1 MDATADPLLPQ
12 PAAAVDH
19 LGRPVS
25 RLTSGSWPAAFFII
39 GVEISERFAYTG
51 ISGNLITYLTGPL
64 GQSTASAAATINAW
78 SGVALLLPLLGVA
91 AVADSWL
98 GRYRTVVCASLL
110 YILGLGM
117 LTLSSILA
125 TQLPAKFGDRMDS
138 ALYSTS
144 AAHLPFFYI
153 SLYMVAFA
161 QGGHKPCVQA
171 FGADQFDENDPQ
183 EYASRSSFF
192 NWWYFGTYGGT
203 LVTVSILNYIQ
214 DNISWQYGFGI
225 PCVVMSLSLAV
236 FWLGTRT
243 YRFYPVRSDG
253 SLLGQI
259 RKYLLSLI
267 RTWHAS
273 WCGRSPDD
281 SHCMPT
287 STSREA
293 KDNAEMTCFPDEA
306 KSVLKLF
313 PIGATCLIYAVVF
326 AQWMTLFTKQAST
339 LDRWIGSLQIP
350 AAALQSLISV
360 SIVISIPIYDQ
371 ILVPLARKYS
381 KNPCG
386 ITPLQRIGTGLAIS
400 VILMVVAALVE
411 MRRLRVAR
419 EYGLVDKPEA
429 TIPMSFWWVVP
440 QFVLTGLADMFTV
453 VGLQEFFYDQV
464 PEDLRS
470 MGLALYLSIFGAGS
484 FGSSILVYAIDW
496 VTSNGG
502 DSWFSDNL
510 NRGHLDYFY
519 WLLAVLS
526 VLGLAA
532 FLYFSQVYIHKKK
545 GISEQ

>member
-1 MDATADPLLPQ
+1 MRHCLWRHEDLPKKNPPL
-12 PAAAVDH
+12 AAWYLVFYLEYYLIDT
-19 LGRPVS
+19 LCITV
-25 RLTSGSWPAAFFII
+25 LKYFFH
-39 GVEISERFAYTG
+39 G
-51 ISGNLITYLTGPL
+51 IK
-64 GQSTASAAATINAW
+64 STIQ
-78 SGVALLLPLLGVA
+78 
-91 AVADSWL
+91 
-98 GRYRTVVCASLL
+98 
-110 YILGLGM
+110 GLGM

-125 TQLPAKFGDRMDS
+125 TQLPAQLGDCMDS

-144 AAHLPFFYI
+144 TAHLPFFYI

-171 FGADQFDENDPQ
+171 FGADQFDENDPE

-214 DNISWQYGFGI
+214 ENISWQYGFGI

-253 SLLGQI
+253 SLFGEV
-259 RKYLLSLI
+259 RRYLLSLI

-273 WCGRSPDD
+273 WCLRSTDD
-281 SHCMPT
+281 SDCMPT
-287 STSREA
+287 STSSGA
-293 KDNAEMTCFPDEA
+293 KDNAEMICFPDEA

-326 AQWMTLFTKQAST
+326 AQWTTMFTKQAST
-339 LDRWIGSLQIP
+339 LDRR
-350 AAALQSLISV
+350 
-360 SIVISIPIYDQ
+360 

-381 KNPCG
+381 KNPSG

-411 MRRLRVAR
+411 MRRLRIAR
-419 EYGLVDKPEA
+419 EYVLVDKPEA
-429 TIPMSFWWVVP
+429 TIPMSFWWMVP
-440 QFVLTGLADMFTV
+440 QFVLAGLADMFTV

-470 MGLALYLSIFGAGS
+470 MGLALYLSILGAGS

-496 VTSNGG
+496 VTSNSG

-532 FLYFSQVYIHKKK
+532 FLYFSQVYVHKRK
-545 GISEQ
+545 GISAE